1 VQQQLK
7 TLFLTPGCF
16 DKGGVSRY
24 SRYQID
30 ALERIVGPDSLR
42 TMSLLGPTCDSF
54 EGFVKVDW
62 AANGS
67 GLRHKAAFALHALR
81 EASTWRPRVIHSA
94 HVHLSGLALA
104 AAHLC
109 GARTV
114 LNTYGLE
121 VWSGMHADAAFGLK
135 HTDHVLSDCHATAEY
150 LEHER
155 LRPRGTVE
163 VMWDCVDLTRF
174 FPRPASPDC
183 LRRYKLP
190 DPSQHF
196 VLLTLGRISHD
207 AAHKGYE
214 RLIDVFA
221 RLSPRHSSLRLVVA
235 GEGDLRAALQ
245 RDVAARGLSG
255 QVVFPGSISD
265 DDLPDVYRAATLFAL
280 ITDRGPHR
288 GEGIPL
294 TPLEAMACGVPILV
308 GNQDGS
314 REAVVER
321 RNGLV
326 LDPFALES
334 HTEMI
339 ELLIRDPELR
349 GRLSNGATEVARE
362 RFSFEAFLQKH
373 RQLYRR
379 L

>member
-1 VQQQLK
+1 VQQLK

-16 DKGGVSRY
+16 DKGGISRY

-30 ALERIVGPDSLR
+30 ALERIVGAGSLR
-42 TMSLLGPTCDSF
+42 TMSLLGPTADSL

-62 AANGS
+62 VANGN
-67 GLRHKAAFALHALR
+67 GLRHKAAFALHLLR
-81 EASTWRPRVIHSA
+81 EASTWRPRVIHTA
-94 HVHLSGLALA
+94 HVHLSGVALA
-104 AAHLC
+104 AARVC

-114 LNTYGLE
+114 LNTYGFE
-121 VWSGMHADAAFGLK
+121 VWTAMHADASFGLK

-150 LEHER
+150 LEEEQ

-163 VMWDCVDLTRF
+163 VMWDCVDLARF
-174 FPRPASPDC
+174 FPRPPSPEC
-183 LRRYKLP
+183 LARYQLP
-190 DPSQHF
+190 DPNQHF
-196 VLLTLGRISHD
+196 VLMTLGRLSHW
-207 AAHKGYE
+207 ATYKGYG
-214 RLIDVFA
+214 RLIEVFA
-221 RLSPRHSSLRLVVA
+221 RLAPRHAFLRLVIA
-235 GEGDLRAALQ
+235 GDGDLRAELQ

-255 QVVFPGSISD
+255 KVVFPGSISD

-280 ITDRGPHR
+280 ITDRGPSR

-308 GNQDGS
+308 GDQDGS
-314 REAVVER
+314 REAVADQ
-321 RNGLV
+321 RNGFV
-326 LDPFALES
+326 LDPFALDA
-334 HTEMI
+334 HAARI

-349 GRLSNGATEVARE
+349 GRLSKGAAEVARE
-362 RFSFEAFLQKH
+362 RFSFDAFLQKH

>member
-1 VQQQLK
+1 VQQLK

-30 ALERIVGPDSLR
+30 ALEKIVGPSNIR
-42 TMSLLGPTCDSF
+42 TMSLLGLTTDSL
-54 EGFVKVDW
+54 EGSVKVEW
-62 AANGS
+62 VANGNR
-67 GLRHKAAFALHALR
+67 LRHKAAFALHVLR
-81 EASTWRPRVIHSA
+81 EASAWRPHVIHTA

-104 AAHLC
+104 AARMC
-109 GARTV
+109 GARTI

-121 VWSGMHADAAFGLK
+121 VWSGMSADASFGLK
-135 HTDHVLSDCHATAEY
+135 HSDYVLSDCHATAEY
-150 LEHER
+150 LEGEQ

-174 FPRPASPDC
+174 FPRPPSPDC

-190 DPSQHF
+190 DPTQHF
-196 VLLTLGRISHD
+196 VLMTLGRISRH

-214 RLIDVFA
+214 RLIEVFS
-221 RLSPRHSSLRLVVA
+221 RLAAQYSFLRLVIA
-235 GEGDLRAALQ
+235 GDGDLRPDLQ

-255 QVVFPGSISD
+255 QVAFPGSISE
-265 DDLPDVYRAATLFAL
+265 DDLADVYRTATLFAL

-314 REAVVER
+314 REAIVEQ
-321 RNGLV
+321 RNGVV
-326 LDPFALES
+326 LDPFALDA
-334 HTEMI
+334 HAEMI
-339 ELLIRDPELR
+339 ERLIRDPELR
-349 GRLSNGATEVARE
+349 GRLSDGAAEVARE